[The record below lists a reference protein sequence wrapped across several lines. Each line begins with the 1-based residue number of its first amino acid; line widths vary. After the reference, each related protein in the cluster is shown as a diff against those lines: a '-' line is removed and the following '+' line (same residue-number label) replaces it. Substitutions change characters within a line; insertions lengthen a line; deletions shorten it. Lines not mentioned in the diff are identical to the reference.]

1 MRTFAVLCVFA
12 LNPKLPK
19 PHSIVRAPTEK
30 AFTRVKAVHPYRW
43 LWEPLAQDPSFVLR
57 SMFGAKAVYLD
68 GKIALCFCARQE
80 PWRGV
85 LVCTSNEN
93 HASLLA
99 EFPAL
104 KPHPILPKWLYLPE
118 HSDVFESLGEKLVAL
133 ARRRDPRIGVTP
145 KPKKR
150 KRVQPR
156 PR

>member
-1 MRTFAVLCVFA
+1 V
-12 LNPKLPK
+12 K
-19 PHSIVRAPTEK
+19 APTEK
-30 AFTRVKAVHPYRW
+30 AFVKAVHPYSW

-68 GKIALCFCARQE
+68 GKIVLCFCARKE

-85 LVCTSNEN
+85 LVATTKDN

-99 EFPAL
+99 DFPAL
-104 KPHPILPKWLYLPE
+104 KPHAILPKWLYLPE
-118 HSDVFESLGEKLVAL
+118 RSDAFESVGEKLVVL

-150 KRVQPR
+150 KRTQVR